1 VPESTPLYLAAVGGA
16 ADAVRALLA
25 AGADPDE
32 ERLGPSDGTP
42 LCGAACWG
50 YEDAVR
56 ALLAG
61 GADPNLAEADGFL
74 PLQWAAL
81 GPHHGTAAALLEAG
95 ANPNPPCA
103 PLVIAAD
110 RGALGLVQLLLDH
123 GADPSLR
130 DESGRT
136 ALEAAEAKAGTD
148 IERSLAKAMHGV
160 GPVEVR
166 REPRPGGS
174 ELIEVSRSLA
184 RGRRYASSE
193 TGHAQIAALL
203 RGLA

>member
-1 VPESTPLYLAAVGGA
+1 VPDSTPLYRAAVGGDA
-16 ADAVRALLA
+16 AAVRALLA

-32 ERLGPSDGTP
+32 ESFGPSDGTP

-56 ALLAG
+56 ALLEG
-61 GADPNLAEADGFL
+61 GADPNRAEADGFL

-95 ANPNPPCA
+95 ADPNPPCA

-110 RGALGLVQLLLDH
+110 RGAIGLVQLLLAH
-123 GADPSLR
+123 GADPALR

-136 ALEAAEAKAGTD
+136 AVEAAEAKAGVD
-148 IERSLAKAMHGV
+148 IEGALVAALHGD

-174 ELIEVSRSLA
+174 ELIEVSAPHAS
-184 RGRRYASSE
+184 GRHYASSE
-193 TGHAQIAALL
+193 DGHAQIAALL
-203 RGLA
+203 RGAV